1 MCVPIASAQVSWAL
15 SSSTFQPG
23 PFISSNCPSRLVF
36 LVVLQVCFHL
46 SSISEFLPP
55 AARRSGER
63 GVSAGGLPQS
73 GVLPQSGWTSSF
85 ESESR
90 KNSPSRTP
98 PPHRIGQKNPS
109 ESVPSPRA
117 NLTGA
122 QLVADFSLFP
132 PPPPAMAAVAAE
144 QKKGSSLPLSSSF
157 SVRFF
162 CLTPSRGCAIAVV
175 VHFRS
180 TGNAPQLKQSKFKV
194 RGFSCPLLVES
205 LLPACTI
212 PTCCIV

>member
-98 PPHRIGQKNPS
+98 PPPSDRPEKSIGVSSFPPC
-109 ESVPSPRA
+109 ESDG
-117 NLTGA
+117 GA
-122 QLVADFSLFP
+122 TRRGFLPVP

>member
-132 PPPPAMAAVAAE
+132 PTSGDGRGRRRAEESRGALPVDGQRAAAE
-144 QKKGSSLPLSSSF
+144 
-157 SVRFF
+157 
-162 CLTPSRGCAIAVV
+162 AVQV
-175 VHFRS
+175 QDWWKREISEDH
-180 TGNAPQLKQSKFKV
+180 
-194 RGFSCPLLVES
+194 
-205 LLPACTI
+205 
-212 PTCCIV
+212 

>member
-1 MCVPIASAQVSWAL
+1 MGPILVHLSARPIYIQQLPVTPRLPRRLASL
-15 SSSTFQPG
+15 L
-23 PFISSNCPSRLVF
+23 PSL
-36 LVVLQVCFHL
+36 FHL
-46 SSISEFLPP
+46 RIPSPRRSPEERGAGRS

-132 PPPPAMAAVAAE
+132 PTSGDGRGRRRAEESRGALPVDGQRAAAE
-144 QKKGSSLPLSSSF
+144 
-157 SVRFF
+157 
-162 CLTPSRGCAIAVV
+162 AVQV
-175 VHFRS
+175 QDWWKREISEDH
-180 TGNAPQLKQSKFKV
+180 
-194 RGFSCPLLVES
+194 
-205 LLPACTI
+205 
-212 PTCCIV
+212 